1 MKKIVLSTL
10 ALLVLSGCSSTNEQ
24 QQINKL
30 TQRIT
35 NLETNQRL
43 LASSVKQPNL
53 VSMPETIAFSD
64 GIAFGDPKAPL
75 ALVEFTDIQCPYCAK
90 FQANTFPDFKK
101 KYIDTGM
108 VYYVAREL
116 PLVSMHSQAVPA
128 AVALRCTAEQNINAY
143 EPMKEALFAI
153 GSKLTTDSY
162 AQEAEKLMLDG
173 DKFTTCMSDKIQ
185 LKSVNES
192 YKYAASVGL
201 NSTPAFVIGNNTG
214 LEISNFKV
222 MKGALTLE
230 NLDEAIALFSEK

>member
-1 MKKIVLSTL
+1 MKKIALSAL

-24 QQINKL
+24 QQIKEL

-43 LASSVKQPNL
+43 LANSVRQSSL

-64 GIAFGDPKAPL
+64 GIALGDPKAPL

-90 FQANTFPDFKK
+90 FQTDTFPDFKK

-116 PLVSMHSQAVPA
+116 PLVSIHPQAVPA
-128 AVALRCTAEQNINAY
+128 AVALRCTAEQNINTY

-153 GSKLTTDSY
+153 GSKLTQESY
-162 AQEAEKLMLDG
+162 AQEAEKLMLDTE
-173 DKFTTCMSDKIQ
+173 KFNACMTDRKQ

-192 YKYAASVGL
+192 HKYAASIGL
-201 NSTPAFVIGNNTG
+201 KSTPSFVIGKNTG
-214 LEISNFKV
+214 LEIRDFKV

-230 NLDEAIALFSEK
+230 NLDEAVALYSEK